1 MSRHCDVTPDGGAD
15 GFASEPATD
24 SAFFIGKIETVVGSC
39 TLSRSGDSAVQIKP
53 GDPVCEGDTIETAA
67 GGKVCIRFIDGTV
80 FNLSD
85 SARMVL
91 REFASDVASPSAQFD
106 VSNGTFAFI
115 AGEMAKTGR
124 LNIDTPFASIRG
136 RSRAGGI
143 GTLSLASLFFAAMEE
158 VHAKTPAL
166 SFLDDGVIN
175 FKESEDYK
183 DAIRDGKFGTVELT
197 VKAAQPYTTYLNDPG
212 DTIVLRQIGS
222 SVSESHV
229 PNSLV
234 QMLGFANDQQQVLQ
248 VAAQGQ
254 GPTGFGN
261 GGSSTPPPLPPELA
275 PQPINTF
282 VPQPPPFL
290 PPNGGTGGS
299 TTTALDFVPQEQPPP
314 PPPPLVNPD
323 GTTAP
328 AGTGNVL
335 QNDTG
340 GPLTVISVQD
350 ALEGPLLVN
359 ADTTSANGTEIHGLY
374 GTLRIGADGSYTYVV
389 DNTNAAVQAL
399 DDGET
404 LVDNAFTYTATNG
417 TTTAETTLTI
427 TVLGTNDAPVAHADT
442 NSAQEGSSNATGNVL
457 QTIAHPGTPSGT
469 FSDIADTDVDI
480 EPLTVTAIVSDFV
493 GGSATAVGAG
503 VTING
508 HYGALTINPD
518 GSYSYK
524 PNGDIDNAEDVQDI
538 FTYTVTDG
546 TTTSQATLTITIAD
560 GADPSVTQ
568 NATIAVDEAGLGTV
582 NATGSATATN
592 VETNTGTVTFQAGSD
607 NITGVAFGS
616 VAGITADVNGV
627 SGADII
633 WSLNTP
639 TQIVGT
645 INGIAAIQID
655 LTPPSLPIT
664 AGSSGSA
671 TVTVTL
677 LDNFPH
683 PIDANQNVINLT
695 GVTVVGTDTDG
706 DTAAA
711 TVAIN
716 ITDDVPTAAA
726 DTDAVQSGATETG
739 NVITG
744 VGTTN
749 LGTDVPGADGVTV
762 TGVAAG
768 TPGGNVSGHVGS
780 AIATPLGTLT
790 LNANGGYSY
799 VAHANASGVDTFTY
813 TITDSDGDVSSTT
826 LTITLTDGSPS
837 ASPEARTV
845 DEAALDT
852 SAAGDLAAS
861 AVTGS
866 NPASTAET
874 VTGTLTFSDPN
885 TPVTVTG
892 VTAGNSGGSDVSGNV
907 GSNVAGAF
915 GLLHVNANGS
925 YTYTLTTPVDN
936 DTQTPVDVFSY
947 TVTDSLGN
955 TQTQTVTINITDD
968 VPTAAADTDAVQ
980 SGATE
985 TGNVITGV
993 GTTNLGTDVPGA
1005 DGVTVTGVAAGTPGG
1020 NVSGHVG
1027 SAIATSLGTLTLN
1040 ANGGYSY
1047 VAHANASGVDTFTYT
1062 ITDSD
1067 GDVSSTTL
1075 TITLTDG
1082 SPSASP
1088 EARTVDEA
1096 ALDTSAAGD
1105 LAASAVTGSNPAST
1119 AETVTGTLTFSDPNT
1134 PVTVTGVTAGNS
1146 GGSDVSGNV
1155 GSNVAGAFGLLH
1167 VNANG
1172 SYTYTLTTP
1181 VDNDTQTPVDVFS
1194 YTVTDSLG
1202 NTQTQTVTINITD
1215 DVPTAAADTD
1225 AVQSGATET
1234 GNVITG
1240 VGTTNLGTD
1249 VPGADGVTVTG
1260 VAAGTPGGNV
1270 SGHVG
1275 SAIAT
1280 SLGTLTLNA
1289 NGGYS
1294 YVAHANAS
1302 GVDTFTYTITDSDGD
1317 VSSTTLTIT
1326 LTDGSPSASPEA
1338 RTVDEAALD
1347 TSAAG
1352 DLAASAVT
1360 GSNPASTAETVTGT
1374 LTFSDPNT
1382 PVTVTGVTAGNSGG
1396 SDVSGN
1402 VGSNVA
1408 GAFGLLHVNANGSY
1422 TYTLTTP
1429 VDNDTQTPVDVFSY
1443 TVTDSLG
1450 NTQTQTV
1457 TINITDDVPTATPAS
1472 NSGQS
1477 VLPDTN
1483 LLITLDISG
1492 SMDEASGTGG
1502 LTKLQ
1507 LAKQAIL
1514 ELMEQYDALGHVK
1527 VELVTF
1533 SGNATNAS
1541 GGWVDLD
1548 NPAAKAT
1555 LINTILGLSAGGNT
1569 NYDAALLA
1577 DMAAYATGGKLTT
1590 PGVQN
1595 VAYFLSDGE
1604 PTANQDWPQV
1614 SGTLTQDGIQSGEEN
1629 YWINNFLKPNHIDS
1643 FALGMGSAASQAA
1656 LDPIAYD
1663 GRSTGTNTNGV
1674 VVSDLSQL
1682 IGTLVATVSA
1692 SPVSGTLVDG
1702 GIGATFGAD
1711 GGHFQS
1717 LVVDG
1722 TTYTFDGL
1730 NTITPS
1736 TSHAF
1741 SFDTNTKVLTVST
1754 AAGGTIALDMGGSD
1768 VGHYVYTPSAGV
1780 NTLTEIFNFNVID
1793 GDGDIAGSKLTI
1805 TIDPATTPMVVRD
1818 DYVVTNQT
1826 TISIPDWALLNN
1838 DTGPNSATQFISSV
1852 ASPAAGDSPLT
1863 HAGSI
1868 VTYTDS
1874 NANGGSFTYTDT
1886 AGASFDNA
1894 NVSIARDS
1902 SGAIDGTYLHE
1913 ILVGGANAETIN
1925 GNAGDDILIGNG
1937 GNDTLNGGDGNDIL
1951 AGGLGNDVLNG
1962 GAGIDTAAYIDAP
1975 SSVTVNFA
1983 SGIATGGD
1991 GSDTLSSI
1999 ENVIGSAHNDTLIG
2013 SGSANVLTGGAGGDT
2028 LTGGGANDTFVFKAV
2043 TDSQPGTG
2051 QFDTITDF
2059 THGSDHIDTT
2069 AIAGATLVQG
2079 AVVTAST
2086 VAANSISWFVDN
2098 AHNETI
2104 VYVNTTAAANHVDM
2118 EIHLTGTNINLTG
2131 ADILHHA

>member
-968 VPTAAADTDAVQ
+968 VPTA
-980 SGATE
+980 
-985 TGNVITGV
+985 
-993 GTTNLGTDVPGA
+993 
-1005 DGVTVTGVAAGTPGG
+1005 
-1020 NVSGHVG
+1020 
-1027 SAIATSLGTLTLN
+1027 
-1040 ANGGYSY
+1040 
-1047 VAHANASGVDTFTYT
+1047 
-1062 ITDSD
+1062 
-1067 GDVSSTTL
+1067 
-1075 TITLTDG
+1075 
-1082 SPSASP
+1082 
-1088 EARTVDEA
+1088 
-1096 ALDTSAAGD
+1096 
-1105 LAASAVTGSNPAST
+1105 
-1119 AETVTGTLTFSDPNT
+1119 
-1134 PVTVTGVTAGNS
+1134 
-1146 GGSDVSGNV
+1146 
-1155 GSNVAGAFGLLH
+1155 
-1167 VNANG
+1167 
-1172 SYTYTLTTP
+1172 
-1181 VDNDTQTPVDVFS
+1181 
-1194 YTVTDSLG
+1194 
-1202 NTQTQTVTINITD
+1202 
-1215 DVPTAAADTD
+1215 
-1225 AVQSGATET
+1225 
-1234 GNVITG
+1234 
-1240 VGTTNLGTD
+1240 
-1249 VPGADGVTVTG
+1249 
-1260 VAAGTPGGNV
+1260 
-1270 SGHVG
+1270 
-1275 SAIAT
+1275 
-1280 SLGTLTLNA
+1280 
-1289 NGGYS
+1289 
-1294 YVAHANAS
+1294 
-1302 GVDTFTYTITDSDGD
+1302 
-1317 VSSTTLTIT
+1317 
-1326 LTDGSPSASPEA
+1326 
-1338 RTVDEAALD
+1338 
-1347 TSAAG
+1347 
-1352 DLAASAVT
+1352 
-1360 GSNPASTAETVTGT
+1360 
-1374 LTFSDPNT
+1374 
-1382 PVTVTGVTAGNSGG
+1382 
-1396 SDVSGN
+1396 
-1402 VGSNVA
+1402 
-1408 GAFGLLHVNANGSY
+1408 
-1422 TYTLTTP
+1422 
-1429 VDNDTQTPVDVFSY
+1429 
-1443 TVTDSLG
+1443 
-1450 NTQTQTV
+1450 
-1457 TINITDDVPTATPAS
+1457 TPAS

>member
-1 MSRHCDVTPDGGAD
+1 
-15 GFASEPATD
+15 
-24 SAFFIGKIETVVGSC
+24 
-39 TLSRSGDSAVQIKP
+39 
-53 GDPVCEGDTIETAA
+53 
-67 GGKVCIRFIDGTV
+67 
-80 FNLSD
+80 
-85 SARMVL
+85 
-91 REFASDVASPSAQFD
+91 
-106 VSNGTFAFI
+106 
-115 AGEMAKTGR
+115 MAKTGR

-780 AIATPLGTLT
+780 AIATP
-790 LNANGGYSY
+790 
-799 VAHANASGVDTFTY
+799 
-813 TITDSDGDVSSTT
+813 
-826 LTITLTDGSPS
+826 
-837 ASPEARTV
+837 
-845 DEAALDT
+845 
-852 SAAGDLAAS
+852 
-861 AVTGS
+861 
-866 NPASTAET
+866 
-874 VTGTLTFSDPN
+874 
-885 TPVTVTG
+885 
-892 VTAGNSGGSDVSGNV
+892 
-907 GSNVAGAF
+907 
-915 GLLHVNANGS
+915 
-925 YTYTLTTPVDN
+925 
-936 DTQTPVDVFSY
+936 
-947 TVTDSLGN
+947 
-955 TQTQTVTINITDD
+955 
-968 VPTAAADTDAVQ
+968 
-980 SGATE
+980 
-985 TGNVITGV
+985 
-993 GTTNLGTDVPGA
+993 
-1005 DGVTVTGVAAGTPGG
+1005 
-1020 NVSGHVG
+1020 
-1027 SAIATSLGTLTLN
+1027 
-1040 ANGGYSY
+1040 
-1047 VAHANASGVDTFTYT
+1047 
-1062 ITDSD
+1062 
-1067 GDVSSTTL
+1067 
-1075 TITLTDG
+1075 
-1082 SPSASP
+1082 
-1088 EARTVDEA
+1088 
-1096 ALDTSAAGD
+1096 
-1105 LAASAVTGSNPAST
+1105 
-1119 AETVTGTLTFSDPNT
+1119 
-1134 PVTVTGVTAGNS
+1134 
-1146 GGSDVSGNV
+1146 
-1155 GSNVAGAFGLLH
+1155 
-1167 VNANG
+1167 
-1172 SYTYTLTTP
+1172 
-1181 VDNDTQTPVDVFS
+1181 
-1194 YTVTDSLG
+1194 
-1202 NTQTQTVTINITD
+1202 
-1215 DVPTAAADTD
+1215 
-1225 AVQSGATET
+1225 
-1234 GNVITG
+1234 
-1240 VGTTNLGTD
+1240 
-1249 VPGADGVTVTG
+1249 
-1260 VAAGTPGGNV
+1260 
-1270 SGHVG
+1270 
-1275 SAIAT
+1275 
-1280 SLGTLTLNA
+1280 LGTLTLNA

>member
-1027 SAIATSLGTLTLN
+1027 SAIAT
-1040 ANGGYSY
+1040 
-1047 VAHANASGVDTFTYT
+1047 
-1062 ITDSD
+1062 
-1067 GDVSSTTL
+1067 
-1075 TITLTDG
+1075 
-1082 SPSASP
+1082 P
-1088 EARTVDEA
+1088 
-1096 ALDTSAAGD
+1096 
-1105 LAASAVTGSNPAST
+1105 
-1119 AETVTGTLTFSDPNT
+1119 
-1134 PVTVTGVTAGNS
+1134 
-1146 GGSDVSGNV
+1146 
-1155 GSNVAGAFGLLH
+1155 
-1167 VNANG
+1167 
-1172 SYTYTLTTP
+1172 
-1181 VDNDTQTPVDVFS
+1181 
-1194 YTVTDSLG
+1194 
-1202 NTQTQTVTINITD
+1202 
-1215 DVPTAAADTD
+1215 
-1225 AVQSGATET
+1225 
-1234 GNVITG
+1234 
-1240 VGTTNLGTD
+1240 
-1249 VPGADGVTVTG
+1249 
-1260 VAAGTPGGNV
+1260 
-1270 SGHVG
+1270 
-1275 SAIAT
+1275 
-1280 SLGTLTLNA
+1280 LGTLTLNA

-1577 DMAAYATGGKLTT
+1577 DMAAYVTGGKLTT

>member
-1 MSRHCDVTPDGGAD
+1 M
-15 GFASEPATD
+15 
-24 SAFFIGKIETVVGSC
+24 
-39 TLSRSGDSAVQIKP
+39 
-53 GDPVCEGDTIETAA
+53 
-67 GGKVCIRFIDGTV
+67 
-80 FNLSD
+80 
-85 SARMVL
+85 
-91 REFASDVASPSAQFD
+91 
-106 VSNGTFAFI
+106 
-115 AGEMAKTGR
+115 
-124 LNIDTPFASIRG
+124 
-136 RSRAGGI
+136 
-143 GTLSLASLFFAAMEE
+143 
-158 VHAKTPAL
+158 
-166 SFLDDGVIN
+166 
-175 FKESEDYK
+175 
-183 DAIRDGKFGTVELT
+183 
-197 VKAAQPYTTYLNDPG
+197 
-212 DTIVLRQIGS
+212 
-222 SVSESHV
+222 
-229 PNSLV
+229 
-234 QMLGFANDQQQVLQ
+234 
-248 VAAQGQ
+248 
-254 GPTGFGN
+254 
-261 GGSSTPPPLPPELA
+261 
-275 PQPINTF
+275 
-282 VPQPPPFL
+282 
-290 PPNGGTGGS
+290 
-299 TTTALDFVPQEQPPP
+299 
-314 PPPPLVNPD
+314 NPD

-2059 THGSDHIDTT
+2059 THDSDHIDLS
-2069 AIAGATLVQG
+2069 AIAGATIVQG
-2079 AVVTAST
+2079 AVGAAST

-2098 AHNETI
+2098 AHNQTI
-2104 VYVNTTAAANHVDM
+2104 RIRQYDSSGEPRGYGNPSDWDEHQPRRRRYSPSRLNPSF
-2118 EIHLTGTNINLTG
+2118 LPL
-2131 ADILHHA
+2131 

>member
-1 MSRHCDVTPDGGAD
+1 
-15 GFASEPATD
+15 
-24 SAFFIGKIETVVGSC
+24 
-39 TLSRSGDSAVQIKP
+39 
-53 GDPVCEGDTIETAA
+53 
-67 GGKVCIRFIDGTV
+67 
-80 FNLSD
+80 
-85 SARMVL
+85 
-91 REFASDVASPSAQFD
+91 
-106 VSNGTFAFI
+106 
-115 AGEMAKTGR
+115 
-124 LNIDTPFASIRG
+124 
-136 RSRAGGI
+136 
-143 GTLSLASLFFAAMEE
+143 
-158 VHAKTPAL
+158 
-166 SFLDDGVIN
+166 
-175 FKESEDYK
+175 
-183 DAIRDGKFGTVELT
+183 
-197 VKAAQPYTTYLNDPG
+197 
-212 DTIVLRQIGS
+212 
-222 SVSESHV
+222 
-229 PNSLV
+229 
-234 QMLGFANDQQQVLQ
+234 
-248 VAAQGQ
+248 
-254 GPTGFGN
+254 
-261 GGSSTPPPLPPELA
+261 
-275 PQPINTF
+275 
-282 VPQPPPFL
+282 
-290 PPNGGTGGS
+290 
-299 TTTALDFVPQEQPPP
+299 
-314 PPPPLVNPD
+314 
-323 GTTAP
+323 
-328 AGTGNVL
+328 
-335 QNDTG
+335 
-340 GPLTVISVQD
+340 
-350 ALEGPLLVN
+350 
-359 ADTTSANGTEIHGLY
+359 
-374 GTLRIGADGSYTYVV
+374 
-389 DNTNAAVQAL
+389 
-399 DDGET
+399 
-404 LVDNAFTYTATNG
+404 
-417 TTTAETTLTI
+417 
-427 TVLGTNDAPVAHADT
+427 
-442 NSAQEGSSNATGNVL
+442 
-457 QTIAHPGTPSGT
+457 
-469 FSDIADTDVDI
+469 
-480 EPLTVTAIVSDFV
+480 
-493 GGSATAVGAG
+493 
-503 VTING
+503 
-508 HYGALTINPD
+508 
-518 GSYSYK
+518 
-524 PNGDIDNAEDVQDI
+524 
-538 FTYTVTDG
+538 
-546 TTTSQATLTITIAD
+546 
-560 GADPSVTQ
+560 
-568 NATIAVDEAGLGTV
+568 
-582 NATGSATATN
+582 
-592 VETNTGTVTFQAGSD
+592 
-607 NITGVAFGS
+607 
-616 VAGITADVNGV
+616 
-627 SGADII
+627 
-633 WSLNTP
+633 
-639 TQIVGT
+639 
-645 INGIAAIQID
+645 
-655 LTPPSLPIT
+655 
-664 AGSSGSA
+664 
-671 TVTVTL
+671 
-677 LDNFPH
+677 
-683 PIDANQNVINLT
+683 
-695 GVTVVGTDTDG
+695 
-706 DTAAA
+706 
-711 TVAIN
+711 
-716 ITDDVPTAAA
+716 
-726 DTDAVQSGATETG
+726 
-739 NVITG
+739 
-744 VGTTN
+744 
-749 LGTDVPGADGVTV
+749 
-762 TGVAAG
+762 
-768 TPGGNVSGHVGS
+768 
-780 AIATPLGTLT
+780 
-790 LNANGGYSY
+790 
-799 VAHANASGVDTFTY
+799 
-813 TITDSDGDVSSTT
+813 
-826 LTITLTDGSPS
+826 
-837 ASPEARTV
+837 
-845 DEAALDT
+845 
-852 SAAGDLAAS
+852 
-861 AVTGS
+861 
-866 NPASTAET
+866 
-874 VTGTLTFSDPN
+874 
-885 TPVTVTG
+885 
-892 VTAGNSGGSDVSGNV
+892 
-907 GSNVAGAF
+907 
-915 GLLHVNANGS
+915 
-925 YTYTLTTPVDN
+925 
-936 DTQTPVDVFSY
+936 
-947 TVTDSLGN
+947 
-955 TQTQTVTINITDD
+955 
-968 VPTAAADTDAVQ
+968 
-980 SGATE
+980 
-985 TGNVITGV
+985 
-993 GTTNLGTDVPGA
+993 
-1005 DGVTVTGVAAGTPGG
+1005 
-1020 NVSGHVG
+1020 
-1027 SAIATSLGTLTLN
+1027 
-1040 ANGGYSY
+1040 
-1047 VAHANASGVDTFTYT
+1047 
-1062 ITDSD
+1062 
-1067 GDVSSTTL
+1067 
-1075 TITLTDG
+1075 
-1082 SPSASP
+1082 
-1088 EARTVDEA
+1088 
-1096 ALDTSAAGD
+1096 
-1105 LAASAVTGSNPAST
+1105 
-1119 AETVTGTLTFSDPNT
+1119 
-1134 PVTVTGVTAGNS
+1134 
-1146 GGSDVSGNV
+1146 
-1155 GSNVAGAFGLLH
+1155 
-1167 VNANG
+1167 
-1172 SYTYTLTTP
+1172 
-1181 VDNDTQTPVDVFS
+1181 
-1194 YTVTDSLG
+1194 
-1202 NTQTQTVTINITD
+1202 
-1215 DVPTAAADTD
+1215 
-1225 AVQSGATET
+1225 
-1234 GNVITG
+1234 
-1240 VGTTNLGTD
+1240 
-1249 VPGADGVTVTG
+1249 
-1260 VAAGTPGGNV
+1260 
-1270 SGHVG
+1270 
-1275 SAIAT
+1275 
-1280 SLGTLTLNA
+1280 
-1289 NGGYS
+1289 
-1294 YVAHANAS
+1294 
-1302 GVDTFTYTITDSDGD
+1302 
-1317 VSSTTLTIT
+1317 
-1326 LTDGSPSASPEA
+1326 
-1338 RTVDEAALD
+1338 
-1347 TSAAG
+1347 
-1352 DLAASAVT
+1352 
-1360 GSNPASTAETVTGT
+1360 
-1374 LTFSDPNT
+1374 
-1382 PVTVTGVTAGNSGG
+1382 
-1396 SDVSGN
+1396 
-1402 VGSNVA
+1402 
-1408 GAFGLLHVNANGSY
+1408 
-1422 TYTLTTP
+1422 
-1429 VDNDTQTPVDVFSY
+1429 
-1443 TVTDSLG
+1443 
-1450 NTQTQTV
+1450 
-1457 TINITDDVPTATPAS
+1457 
-1472 NSGQS
+1472 SGQS